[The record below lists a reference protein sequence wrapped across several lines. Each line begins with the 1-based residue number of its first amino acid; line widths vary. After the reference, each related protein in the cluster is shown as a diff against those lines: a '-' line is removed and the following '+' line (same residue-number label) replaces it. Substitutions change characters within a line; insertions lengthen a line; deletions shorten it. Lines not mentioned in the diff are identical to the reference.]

1 MQQKMADYKQ
11 PAPEVSWDALDKALA
26 SNRHKAKTVPMWTR
40 RIAAAVVALM
50 VVTGGYLA
58 FHHEDAPVINKEEA
72 VSSLSEKTAE
82 EPRTAEPQQ
91 TNGEPA
97 TLLAQNHDSHGDRHL
112 GKPQEPVPMTEPLNI
127 PENTPQEEQT
137 IQEPQQSPIQEMQE
151 SQESQEAHETKT
163 VVATV
168 KRQTLDEPYEIR
180 KQKAPENRLMAMVYL
195 SNGLSGDNLRANT
208 GYYTSEQ
215 LYSLHTEPD
224 VDNNHGEDHQ
234 FYGNSPDKE
243 NPNQSMST
251 PDNEPKPPVIS
262 TNTGIYEES
271 VNHRLPVRI
280 GLSLRYRLNDRWS
293 IESGLAYTRLRSDI
307 NLRLRSN
314 INNNDGIRTKT
325 EQTLSYIGIPVT
337 ASYLLTRG
345 RYVNLY
351 VSAGGMVEKMVKG
364 QQRHEYVGKN
374 QESTESV
381 SIRPL
386 QFSVNGSLGVEF
398 NLGHLFSLYAE
409 PGVGYYFDNGSDIP
423 TYYQD
428 KPFSFNLNLGIRF
441 NIK

>member
-1 MQQKMADYKQ
+1 MKEQWRQQMQQKMADYKQ

-97 TLLAQNHDSHGDRHL
+97 TLLAHSHGDRHL

-151 SQESQEAHETKT
+151 SQESQEAHETHETKT

-180 KQKAPENRLMAMVYL
+180 KQKTPENRLMAMVYL
-195 SNGLSGDNLRANT
+195 SNGLSGDNLTTYTGDYKGEYYKDAASSYQSYNT
-208 GYYTSEQ
+208 K
-215 LYSLHTEPD
+215 
-224 VDNNHGEDHQ
+224 V
-234 FYGNSPDKE
+234 YG
-243 NPNQSMST
+243 
-251 PDNEPKPPVIS
+251 
-262 TNTGIYEES
+262 ES
-271 VNHRLPVRI
+271 VNHRQPVRL

-293 IESGLAYTRLRSDI
+293 IESGLAYTRLRSEYKQNDI
-307 NLRLRSN
+307 APQAY
-314 INNNDGIRTKT
+314 T

-364 QQRHEYVGKN
+364 RLHHEYTG
-374 QESTESV
+374 QYQDYTESV

-386 QFSVNGSLGVEF
+386 QFSVNSGLGVEF